1 MSILDALLS
10 VVIWLVQNTLIGVL
24 PSEFSGL
31 PINTF
36 ANNLNSISSN
46 FINSFGFINAFVDLK
61 YLFLCISIVVTAE
74 ILLHFGFKGIKYI
87 INLVRGSGA

>member
-1 MSILDALLS
+1 L
-10 VVIWLVQNTLIGVL
+10 
-24 PSEFSGL
+24 
-31 PINTF
+31 
-36 ANNLNSISSN
+36 N
-46 FINSFGFINAFVDLK
+46 FINSFSFINAFVDLK